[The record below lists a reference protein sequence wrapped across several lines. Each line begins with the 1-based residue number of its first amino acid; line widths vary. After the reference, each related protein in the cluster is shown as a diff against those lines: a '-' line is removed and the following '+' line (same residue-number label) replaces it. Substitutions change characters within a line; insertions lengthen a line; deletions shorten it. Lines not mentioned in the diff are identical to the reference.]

1 MGVVFPGVYAAILGV
16 FCIVYKVL
24 PGPEF
29 IALIFFI
36 YAAYN
41 KTTRRF
47 IGDWGPF
54 IIVFLSFE
62 ALYGI
67 VGSLN
72 ILPHVQEP
80 INADLSLFGYL
91 PTVVLQQLYRS
102 SFLDFLGAFFY
113 SLHFIVPV
121 VFAFVLWRY
130 SPKNFRKF
138 TLAFAIG
145 VYSALV
151 TFLVYP
157 VAPPWI
163 GVNEVYGAGTV
174 VRILFKV
181 DSNMG
186 IPFFRTIYDYIS
198 SDSYAAFPSLHAMF
212 PWLIS
217 LFSLKIKKAKALPIL
232 ILPAGVWFS
241 AVYLG
246 EHYVID
252 IIGGVI
258 YATCAFLVVEKLV
271 PRITPKLLHA
281 QAKTKKVNDANGQ
294 GAIVLNIEEKQ
305 RQ

>member
-1 MGVVFPGVYAAILGV
+1 LGVVFPSVYAAILGV

-29 IALIFFI
+29 IALIFLI

-54 IIVFLSFE
+54 IFIFLSFE

-72 ILPHVQEP
+72 IPPHIQEP

-102 SFLDFLGAFFY
+102 SFLDYLGAFFY
-113 SLHFIVPV
+113 SLHFIAPT
-121 VFAFVLWRY
+121 VFAFVLWKY
-130 SPKNFRKF
+130 SPKNFGKF
-138 TLAFAIG
+138 TLALAIG

-174 VRILFKV
+174 VRILFQV
-181 DSNMG
+181 DNNMG

-198 SDSYAAFPSLHAMF
+198 SDSYAAFPSLHAML

-217 LFSLKIKKAKALPIL
+217 LFALKIKKIKALPIL

-258 YATCAFLVVEKLV
+258 YGTCAFLLVEKLV
-271 PRITPKLLHA
+271 PRIIPKLWHA
-281 QAKTKKVNDANGQ
+281 RANTTKGNNTEGQA
-294 GAIVLNIEEKQ
+294 AIVS
-305 RQ
+305 